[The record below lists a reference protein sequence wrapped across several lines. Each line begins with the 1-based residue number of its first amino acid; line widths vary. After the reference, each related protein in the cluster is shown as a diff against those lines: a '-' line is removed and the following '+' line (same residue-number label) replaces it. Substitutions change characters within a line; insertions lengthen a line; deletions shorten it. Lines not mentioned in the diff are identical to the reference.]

1 MDGVRQ
7 MQPELETGPP
17 PDELEKRIR
26 LGCGAI
32 FGIIV
37 GLWIGI
43 GVLGLRAGW
52 RWACVAVVATAFAFL
67 AVRYGDRFWLAV
79 LRALRGMAQ

>member
-1 MDGVRQ
+1 
-7 MQPELETGPP
+7 MQPELEPDPP

-26 LGCGAI
+26 LGCGAM

-52 RWACVAVVATAFAFL
+52 RWACVAVLAAAFAFL
-67 AVRYGDRFWLAV
+67 SVRYGNRFWFGV